1 MAPARGPATH
11 LVVLVHGYGADGQD
25 LIGLAQHWQACC
37 RRSPSPRPMRPTRI
51 PGGPGYQWF
60 PISRIDPHEMRKG
73 VETAAPALDAISRCR
88 TGAAGP
94 AAGTLALAGFSQ
106 GTMLSLHLGLRRKVR
121 PAAIVGFS
129 GLLAGAPPA
138 ARTAIPP
145 ILLTHGDSDQVIPP
159 QAMFMAASQLGLAG
173 AAVQWHLAPGMG
185 HGIDPEGL
193 RSGGQFLSLAF
204 AGPVEKSAAKYA
216 PSTNRHDESAKLL
229 SRNGA
234 WALKSGLA
242 KGDVSSGYWSS
253 QDLPMLAAAAIPRA
267 AAAAATVRRWC

>member
-1 MAPARGPATH
+1 MAPAQGPATH

-25 LIGLAQHWQACC
+25 LIGLAQHWQSLLPTVAFAA
-37 RRSPSPRPMRPTRI
+37 PNAPTRI

-73 VETAAPALDAISRCR
+73 VEAAAPVLDDYLDAELSRL
-88 TGAAGP
+88 GLGP
-94 AAGTLALAGFSQ
+94 ERLALAGFSQ

-129 GLLAGAPPA
+129 GLLAGPPPPSESDGEV
-138 ARTAIPP
+138 PP

-159 QAMFMAASQLGLAG
+159 QAMFVAASQLGLAG

-193 RSGGQFLSLAF
+193 MMAGQFLNLAF
-204 AGPVEKSAAKYA
+204 RGLLKSAGPVRSVYK
-216 PSTNRHDESAKLL
+216 PS
-229 SRNGA
+229 
-234 WALKSGLA
+234 
-242 KGDVSSGYWSS
+242 
-253 QDLPMLAAAAIPRA
+253 
-267 AAAAATVRRWC
+267 